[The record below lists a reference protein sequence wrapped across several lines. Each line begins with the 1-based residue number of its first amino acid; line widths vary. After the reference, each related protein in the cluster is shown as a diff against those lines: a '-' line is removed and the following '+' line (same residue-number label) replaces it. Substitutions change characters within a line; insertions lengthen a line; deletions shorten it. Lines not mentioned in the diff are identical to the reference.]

1 MKGMMMAM
9 MRGKEK
15 DNGGTK
21 TVRKMRMEEN
31 VENNENK
38 KKPEREMEE
47 QLWRKRNE
55 KTMSRLDE
63 N

>member
-38 KKPEREMEE
+38 KKREREMEE
-47 QLWRKRNE
+47 
-55 KTMSRLDE
+55 
-63 N
+63 